1 MMVSLPKVFVYDPF
15 RTTQPEGTHSPPPCN
30 LMRES
35 YAYKAAAY
43 RARMQKATQFC
54 EETCMKPNSPAPSRR
69 ASTQREGELRK
80 KGPPAHRK
88 SAPKRHAGRGP
99 VKA

>member
-35 YAYKAAAY
+35 YAYKVAAY
-43 RARMQKATQFC
+43 RAFMQKATQRWQ
-54 EETCMKPNSPAPSRR
+54 ETCMKLNCEAGMVRR
-69 ASTQREGELRK
+69 GG
-80 KGPPAHRK
+80 GPGA
-88 SAPKRHAGRGP
+88 
-99 VKA
+99 